1 MTITEDP
8 RGYFRI
14 SFRYRPSLVDGVKKI
29 SGRRFDGQSKEWTV
43 PKTSKRELDH
53 FVNYVQKFELV
64 TWGENGNAVTDE
76 DRSFE
81 LPKLRPLTV
90 PHGLKIEPYP
100 YQLEGIQRGLELKRF
115 INGDDMGL
123 GKTMQSIATVNI
135 ANAFPC
141 LVICPN
147 VVKINWEREW
157 SKFTDKKAM
166 VLTDSVRDSWPFFWQ
181 TGLNQVFIVNYESLK
196 KYFVHR
202 IRMRKGANGKDT
214 FTLRDVEF
222 KNTINLFKSV
232 IIDECHKVKSPSTQQ
247 AKFTKGISAGK
258 EWVLGLTGTP
268 VVNKPKDLY
277 SQLAILN
284 RLSDFGGYKNFVER
298 YCSGPNEASNLKEL
312 NFNLW
317 SNAFFRREKSQV
329 LTDLP
334 EMTRQILTVDID
346 NRKEYAD
353 AENDLISYLRKYKD
367 ATDEKIQKS
376 MRGEVMVRIGILR
389 DIAARGK
396 LKAAVDFLADLLE
409 NDQKVV
415 IFCNL
420 HDIVDRL
427 LKVFPKAVCITGRQT
442 MQEKQASIDKFVRDK
457 NTMIA
462 IASIKAAS
470 AGVDGLQKS
479 CSNVLFIEE
488 PWTAADRDQAESR
501 VHRNGL
507 KDGATMYHM
516 HGKNTIDEK
525 MWQIIEEKS
534 KISHAVMG
542 GEDNVQTDIVD
553 MMANLFNSEM

>member
-1 MTITEDP
+1 MTIIEDP

-14 SFRYRPSLVDGVKKI
+14 SFRYRPSLVDGVKRI
-29 SGRRFDGQSKEWTV
+29 SGRRFDGSTKEWTV
-43 PKTSKRELDH
+43 PKASKKELDH
-53 FVNYVQKFELV
+53 FVNFAQKFELV
-64 TWGENGNAVTDE
+64 TWGENNTEKADE

-81 LPKLRPLTV
+81 LPKLKPLEG
-90 PHGLKIEPYP
+90 PHNLKIEPYP

-123 GKTMQSIATVNI
+123 GKTMQSIATINI

-147 VVKINWEREW
+147 IVKINWEREW
-157 SKFTDKKAM
+157 TKFTDKKAM
-166 VLTDSVRDSWPFFWQ
+166 ILTDSVRDSWPFFYQ

-202 IRMRKGANGKDT
+202 IKLRQGRNGKPT

-222 KNTINLFKSV
+222 KNTIN
-232 IIDECHKVKSPSTQQ
+232 ISTQQ

-258 EWVLGLTGTP
+258 EWVMGLTGTP

-277 SQLAILN
+277 SQLAIIN
-284 RLSDFGGYKNFVER
+284 RLDDFGGYKKFVER

-317 SNAFFRREKSQV
+317 NTSFFRREKAKV

-346 NRKEYAD
+346 NRKEYLD
-353 AENDLISYLRKYKD
+353 AENDLIKYLIKYKD
-367 ATDEKIQKS
+367 ATDEKIQKA

-396 LKAAVDFLADLLE
+396 LKSAVDFVTDFLE

-427 LKVFPKAVCITGRQT
+427 VKAFPKAVCITGRQN
-442 MQEKQASIDKFVRDK
+442 MQEKQYSIDKFVKDPQTK
-457 NTMIA
+457 VA
-462 IASIKAAS
+462 ICSIKAAS

-507 KDGATMYHM
+507 KNGATMYHM
-516 HGKNTIDEK
+516 HGKDTIDEK

-534 KISHAVMG
+534 KISYAVMG
-542 GEDNVQTDIVD
+542 GEDNVQTNIVD
-553 MMANLFNSEM
+553 MMANLFNS